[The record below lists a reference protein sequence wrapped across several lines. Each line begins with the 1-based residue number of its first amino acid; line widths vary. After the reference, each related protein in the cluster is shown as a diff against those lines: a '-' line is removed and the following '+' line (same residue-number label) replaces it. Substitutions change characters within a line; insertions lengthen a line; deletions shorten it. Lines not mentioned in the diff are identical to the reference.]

1 MIRVGAVGQIERQA
15 SVETTT
21 YDIRVEASPQL
32 VPRPRGAV
40 DVGSAVRPP
49 AA

>member
-15 SVETTT
+15 SAETT
-21 YDIRVEASPQL
+21 YDIRGEASPQF

-40 DVGSAVRPP
+40 VVGSAVRPP

>member
-1 MIRVGAVGQIERQA
+1 MIRVGAVGHIERQA
-15 SVETTT
+15 SVETT
-21 YDIRVEASPQL
+21 YDVRVEASPPI

-40 DVGSAVRPP
+40 DVGTAVRPP

>member
-1 MIRVGAVGQIERQA
+1 MIRVGAVGQIQRPA
-15 SVETTT
+15 SSETP
-21 YDIRVEASPQL
+21 YDIRGEAPGPL

-40 DVGSAVRPP
+40 DVGTTVRPP

>member
-15 SVETTT
+15 SGETS
-21 YDIRVEASPQL
+21 YAVSAEAQPPL

-40 DVGSAVRPP
+40 EAGSTVRPP
-49 AA
+49 AV